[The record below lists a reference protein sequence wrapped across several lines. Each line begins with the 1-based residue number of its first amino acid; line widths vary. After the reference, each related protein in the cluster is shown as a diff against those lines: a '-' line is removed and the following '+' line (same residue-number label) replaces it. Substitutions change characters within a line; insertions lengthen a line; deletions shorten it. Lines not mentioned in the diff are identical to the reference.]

1 MCGRVQPGA
10 PAENLQGMGVPDRR
24 GILCSGDV
32 AQDLLFCMFQLK
44 YRVTYWVVS
53 DMTLVF
59 SQTDDEKKL
68 GYPVVMPQFDR
79 TTCSIPKS
87 QIGFYD
93 FFIFDMFEMWSGES
107 SHSVFSVTRLLL
119 SSCAIHF
126 CSYLSLLPQLA

>member
-1 MCGRVQPGA
+1 
-10 PAENLQGMGVPDRR
+10 
-24 GILCSGDV
+24 
-32 AQDLLFCMFQLK
+32 MFQLK

-93 FFIFDMFEMWSGES
+93 FFIFDMFEMWSGKS
-107 SHSVFSVTRLLL
+107 FSNLDCR
-119 SSCAIHF
+119 
-126 CSYLSLLPQLA
+126 

>member
-1 MCGRVQPGA
+1 
-10 PAENLQGMGVPDRR
+10 
-24 GILCSGDV
+24 
-32 AQDLLFCMFQLK
+32 MFQLK
-44 YRVTYWVVS
+44 YRVTYWEVS

-59 SQTDDEKKL
+59 SQTDNEKKL

-107 SHSVFSVTRLLL
+107 L
-119 SSCAIHF
+119 CIF
-126 CSYLSLLPQLA
+126 CNVDCRCHLVPYIPALA

>member
-1 MCGRVQPGA
+1 MLHEYDKSA
-10 PAENLQGMGVPDRR
+10 
-24 GILCSGDV
+24 V
-32 AQDLLFCMFQLK
+32 AQSQSND
-44 YRVTYWVVS
+44 
-53 DMTLVF
+53 VF
-59 SQTDDEKKL
+59 SSQTDDEKKL

-119 SSCAIHF
+119 SSCAIHS